1 MADMNSIDLEAI
13 LKRLEDLEKENHSLR
28 AEVEELKS
36 NDIEIKAELNTINR
50 FISAM
55 TESQSIDE
63 VMTEIESAAK
73 QLTDSDKVT
82 FYCMDSVNN
91 KFFAEDEGRSWQSKE
106 ETKLLKSVSD
116 SQKIQNEGTKA
127 YIPLVS
133 GNGNTLGVISAEKSD
148 GFNMDDISRN
158 FVKGGTFVENIKLGL
173 EKEYQH
179 QGRITDELTKMFNR
193 QGLNEYLANTMVKAF
208 SEGKSV
214 NILMS
219 DIDHFKGVNDTYGHD
234 AGDIILKGTAAV
246 LKDFTRNGANN
257 CFRMGGEEMV
267 AILITDTPEQAIDM
281 AETLRRNIEKN
292 VNEIMQD
299 GKPMNISV
307 TASIG
312 VHEMRPNVPFTPDN
326 AREVFDAEFKKADN
340 AVYEAKETGRNKVV
354 CADEHNYIS
363 YLAMKATEVFAK
375 SEGLEDEKAVNDVS
389 DMIIDTFANP
399 TEEQGLDTIVDA
411 LRTYSVQTSDTMPD
425 ISQLADMIADKIEA
439 YSEKTSSSA
448 EFMESDIS
456 AEAEQAQE
464 QEENVFDIL
473 AASTSE
479 LLISVE
485 QNGFAEY
492 MKTDRPLQDILYCL
506 EEKAPFKAIA
516 DKADEILSEAN
527 FAYENQSRDT
537 LAVEI
542 NIDENTLTAY
552 NNDIYA
558 SMPLDK
564 AVDDMSRV
572 FPKESPYYSMP
583 KANDGVTFADRVA
596 AMKEWA
602 DKAIEKVSE
611 KNIQK
616 ENVHNRNGGAR

>member
-1 MADMNSIDLEAI
+1 MADMNSVDLEAI
-13 LKRLEDLEKENHSLR
+13 LKRLEYLEKENHSLR
-28 AEVEELKS
+28 EEVEELKS

-73 QLTDSDKVT
+73 QLTNSDKVT

-91 KFFAEDEGRSWQSKE
+91 KFFAEDEGRSWIPKE
-106 ETKLLKSVSD
+106 QAEKLKIISD
-116 SQKIQNEGTKA
+116 KQEIQNSGTKA

-133 GNGNTLGVISAEKSD
+133 GNGNTLGVISAEKSG
-148 GFNMDDISRN
+148 GFNMDDLSRN

-193 QGLNEYLANTMVKAF
+193 QGLNEYLENTMVKAF
-208 SEGKSV
+208 SEGRSV
-214 NILMS
+214 NILMC
-219 DIDHFKGVNDTYGHD
+219 DIDHFKDVNDTYGHD
-234 AGDIILKGTAAV
+234 SGDIILKGTAEV
-246 LKDFTRNGANN
+246 LKNFTKDGANN

-267 AILITDTPEQAIDM
+267 AILITDTPEQAVDM
-281 AETLRRNIEKN
+281 AENLRRSIEDNI
-292 VNEIMQD
+292 NEIMQD
-299 GKPMNISV
+299 GEPMKLSV

-312 VHEMRPNVPFTPDN
+312 VCEMRPDVPFTPDN

-340 AVYEAKETGRNKVV
+340 AVYEAKATGRNRVV
-354 CADEHNYIS
+354 CADEQNYVS
-363 YLAMKATEVFAK
+363 YLAMKAAEVFVK
-375 SEGLEDEKAVNDVS
+375 SEGLTDREAISDVS

-399 TEEQGLDTIVDA
+399 TEEQGLDTIADA
-411 LRTYSVQTSDTMPD
+411 LRTYSVQTSDTMPE
-425 ISQLADMIADKIEA
+425 ISQLADMIADKIDD
-439 YSEKTSSSA
+439 YSEKISSSA
-448 EFMESDIS
+448 EALESDIS
-456 AEAEQAQE
+456 EQDRE
-464 QEENVFDIL
+464 MNIFDIL
-473 AASTSE
+473 AESTHE
-479 LLISVE
+479 LLISAE
-485 QNGFAEY
+485 QNGFSEY
-492 MKTDRPLQDILYCL
+492 MKTEAPLQDILYCL

-516 DKADEILSEAN
+516 DKADEMLSEAD
-527 FAYENQSRDT
+527 FAYENQSKNT

-564 AVDDMSRV
+564 AVEDMSRV
-572 FPKESPYYSMP
+572 FPSESPYYSMQ
-583 KANDGVTFADRVA
+583 KNNDGVTFADRVS

-602 DKAIEKVSE
+602 DKALEKVNE

-616 ENVHNRNGGAR
+616 ENVLKKNGGAR

>member
-13 LKRLEDLEKENHSLR
+13 LKRLEFLEKENHSLR

-133 GNGNTLGVISAEKSD
+133 GNGNTLGVISAEKSG
-148 GFNMDDISRN
+148 GFNTDDLSRN

-219 DIDHFKGVNDTYGHD
+219 DIDHFKSVNDTYGHD

-246 LKDFTRNGANN
+246 LKDFTRDGANN

>member
-106 ETKLLKSVSD
+106 ETELLKSVSD
-116 SQKIQNEGTKA
+116 GQKIQNEGTKA

-133 GNGNTLGVISAEKSD
+133 GNGNTLGVISAEKSG
-148 GFNMDDISRN
+148 GFNMDDLSRN

-179 QGRITDELTKMFNR
+179 QGRIIDELTKMFNR

-234 AGDIILKGTAAV
+234 AGDVILKGTAAV
-246 LKDFTRNGANN
+246 LKDFTRDGANN

-281 AETLRRNIEKN
+281 AETLRRNIENN

-299 GKPMNISV
+299 GKPLSLSV

-312 VHEMRPNVPFTPDN
+312 VHEMRPDVPFTPDN
-326 AREVFDAEFKKADN
+326 ARAVFDAEFKKADN

-354 CADEHNYIS
+354 CADEQTYIS

-375 SEGLEDEKAVNDVS
+375 SEGIEDREAVNGIS
-389 DMIIDTFANP
+389 NMITDAFVNP

-425 ISQLADMIADKIEA
+425 ISELADFIADKIEA
-439 YSEKTSSSA
+439 YSEKISSSA
-448 EFMESDIS
+448 EIMESDIS

-464 QEENVFDIL
+464 QEENVFDVL
-473 AASTSE
+473 AVSTPE

-492 MKTDRPLQDILYCL
+492 MKTDRSLQDILYCL

-516 DKADEILSEAN
+516 DKADEILSEAD

-572 FPKESPYYSMP
+572 FPKESPYYSMQ
-583 KANDGVTFADRVA
+583 KANDGVTFADIVT

-602 DKAIEKVSE
+602 DKAVEKVSE
-611 KNIQK
+611 KNMQK
-616 ENVHNRNGGAR
+616 ENVMKKDGGAR

>member
-106 ETKLLKSVSD
+106 ETELLKSVSD
-116 SQKIQNEGTKA
+116 SQEIQNEGTKA

-133 GNGNTLGVISAEKSD
+133 GNGNTLGVISAEKSG
-148 GFNMDDISRN
+148 GFNMDDLSRN

-179 QGRITDELTKMFNR
+179 QGRITDELTKMLNR

-234 AGDIILKGTAAV
+234 AGDVILKGTAAV
-246 LKDFTRNGANN
+246 LKDFTRDGANN

-299 GKPMNISV
+299 GKPLSLSV

-312 VHEMRPNVPFTPDN
+312 VHEMRPDVPFTPDN
-326 AREVFDAEFKKADN
+326 ARAVFDAEFKKADN

-354 CADEHNYIS
+354 CADEHNYVS
-363 YLAMKATEVFAK
+363 YLAMKATEVFVK
-375 SEGLEDEKAVNDVS
+375 SEGLENEKAVNDVS

-425 ISQLADMIADKIEA
+425 ISLLADMIADKIEA
-439 YSEKTSSSA
+439 YFEKTSSSA
-448 EFMESDIS
+448 EIMESDIS

-464 QEENVFDIL
+464 QDKNVFDIL
-473 AASTSE
+473 VASTPE

-506 EEKAPFKAIA
+506 KEKAPFKAIA
-516 DKADEILSEAN
+516 DKADEILSEAD

-552 NNDIYA
+552 NNNIYA

-572 FPKESPYYSMP
+572 FPKESPYYSMQ
-583 KANDGVTFADRVA
+583 KSNDGVTFADRVA

>member
-1 MADMNSIDLEAI
+1 MADTRDIDLEAI

-91 KFFAEDEGRSWQSKE
+91 KFFAEDEGRNWQSKE
-106 ETKLLKSVSD
+106 ETELLKSVSD
-116 SQKIQNEGTKA
+116 GQKIQNEGTKA

-133 GNGNTLGVISAEKSD
+133 GNGNTLGVISAEKSG
-148 GFNMDDISRN
+148 GFNMDDLSRN

-219 DIDHFKGVNDTYGHD
+219 DIDNFKGVNDTYGHD

-246 LKDFTRNGANN
+246 LKDFTRDGANN

-267 AILITDTPEQAIDM
+267 AVLITDTPEQAIDM
-281 AETLRRNIEKN
+281 AETLRRNIENN

-312 VHEMRPNVPFTPDN
+312 VHEMRPDVPFTSDN
-326 AREVFDAEFKKADN
+326 ARAVFDAEFKKADN

-354 CADEHNYIS
+354 CADEHNYVS
-363 YLAMKATEVFAK
+363 YLAMKATEVFVK
-375 SEGLEDEKAVNDVS
+375 SEGLEDEEAVNDVS

-411 LRTYSVQTSDTMPD
+411 LRTYAVQTSDTMPD
-425 ISQLADMIADKIEA
+425 ISELADFIADKIEA
-439 YSEKTSSSA
+439 YSEKISGSA
-448 EFMESDIS
+448 EIMESGIS
-456 AEAEQAQE
+456 EQKQE
-464 QEENVFDIL
+464 MNIFDVL
-473 AASTSE
+473 AASTPE

-485 QNGFAEY
+485 QNGFTEY

-516 DKADEILSEAN
+516 DKAGEILSEAD
-527 FAYENQSRDT
+527 FAYENQSKNT

-583 KANDGVTFADRVA
+583 KANDGVAFADRVT

>member
-28 AEVEELKS
+28 AEVEKLKS

-116 SQKIQNEGTKA
+116 SQEIQNEGTKA

-133 GNGNTLGVISAEKSD
+133 GNGNTLGVISAEKSG
-148 GFNMDDISRN
+148 GFNTGDLSRN

-193 QGLNEYLANTMVKAF
+193 QGLNEYLANTVVKAF

-234 AGDIILKGTAAV
+234 AGDVILKGTAAV
-246 LKDFTRNGANN
+246 LKDFTRDGANN

-281 AETLRRNIEKN
+281 AETLRRNIENN

-312 VHEMRPNVPFTPDN
+312 VHEMRLDVPFTPDN
-326 AREVFDAEFKKADN
+326 ARAVFDAEFKKADN

-354 CADEHNYIS
+354 CADEHNYVS
-363 YLAMKATEVFAK
+363 YLAMKATEVFVK

-399 TEEQGLDTIVDA
+399 TEEQGLGTIVDA

-425 ISQLADMIADKIEA
+425 ISQLADMIADKIET
-439 YSEKTSSSA
+439 YFEKISGSA
-448 EFMESDIS
+448 EIMESGIS
-456 AEAEQAQE
+456 EQKQE
-464 QEENVFDIL
+464 MNIFDIL
-473 AASTSE
+473 AASTPE

-485 QNGFAEY
+485 QNGFTEY
-492 MKTDRPLQDILYCL
+492 MKTDRPLQDILYSL

-516 DKADEILSEAN
+516 DKADEILPEAD

>member
-133 GNGNTLGVISAEKSD
+133 GNGNTLGVISAEKSG
-148 GFNMDDISRN
+148 GFNTDDLSRN

-246 LKDFTRNGANN
+246 LKDFTRDGANN

-267 AILITDTPEQAIDM
+267 AVLITDTPEQAIDM
-281 AETLRRNIEKN
+281 AETLRRNIENN
-292 VNEIMQD
+292 VNEIMQG

-354 CADEHNYIS
+354 CADEHNYVS
-363 YLAMKATEVFAK
+363 YLAMKATEVFVK
-375 SEGLEDEKAVNDVS
+375 SEGLKDEKAVNDVS

-425 ISQLADMIADKIEA
+425 ISQLADFIADKIEA
-439 YSEKTSSSA
+439 YSEKISGSA
-448 EFMESDIS
+448 EIMESDIS

-464 QEENVFDIL
+464 QEENVFDVL
-473 AASTSE
+473 AASTPE

-492 MKTDRPLQDILYCL
+492 MKTDRPLQDILGCCS
-506 EEKAPFKAIA
+506 EEKPYKAISDMA
-516 DKADEILSEAN
+516 GEHISEAD

-572 FPKESPYYSMP
+572 FPKESPYYSMQ
-583 KANDGVTFADRVA
+583 KSNDGVTFADRVA

-602 DKAIEKVSE
+602 DKTIEKVSE

-616 ENVHNRNGGAR
+616 ENARNRNGGAR

>member
-1 MADMNSIDLEAI
+1 MANMNSIDLEAI

-36 NDIEIKAELNTINR
+36 NDIEIKSELNTINR

-91 KFFAEDEGRSWQSKE
+91 KFFAEDEGRNWIPKE
-106 ETKLLKSVSD
+106 QAEKFKSISNK
-116 SQKIQNEGTKA
+116 QEIQNEGTKA

-133 GNGNTLGVISAEKSD
+133 GNGNTLGVISAEKSG
-148 GFNMDDISRN
+148 GFNMDDLSRN

-193 QGLNEYLANTMVKAF
+193 QGLNEYLANTVVKAF

-219 DIDHFKGVNDTYGHD
+219 DIDHFKSVNDTYGHD

-246 LKDFTRNGANN
+246 LKDFTRDGANN

-281 AETLRRNIEKN
+281 AETLRRNIENN
-292 VNEIMQD
+292 VNEIMQG
-299 GKPMNISV
+299 GKPMNLSV

-312 VHEMRPNVPFTPDN
+312 VHEMRSDVPFTPDN
-326 AREVFDAEFKKADN
+326 ARAVFDAEFKKADN

-354 CADEHNYIS
+354 CADEHNYVS
-363 YLAMKATEVFAK
+363 YLAMKATEVFVK

-399 TEEQGLDTIVDA
+399 TDEQGLDTIVDA

-439 YSEKTSSSA
+439 YSEKISGSA
-448 EFMESDIS
+448 EIMESDIS

-464 QEENVFDIL
+464 QEENVFDVL
-473 AASTSE
+473 AASTPE

-485 QNGFAEY
+485 QNGFMEY

-516 DKADEILSEAN
+516 DKADEILSEAD

-572 FPKESPYYSMP
+572 FPKESPYYSMQ
-583 KANDGVTFADRVA
+583 KSNDGVTFADRVA

>member
-1 MADMNSIDLEAI
+1 MADTRDIDLEAI
-13 LKRLEDLEKENHSLR
+13 LKRLEFLEKENHSLR

-36 NDIEIKAELNTINR
+36 NDIEIKSELNTINR

-106 ETKLLKSVSD
+106 ETELLKSVSD
-116 SQKIQNEGTKA
+116 GQKIQNEGTKA

-133 GNGNTLGVISAEKSD
+133 GNGNTLGVISAERSG
-148 GFNMDDISRN
+148 GFNTDDLSRN

-246 LKDFTRNGANN
+246 LKDFTRDGANN

-312 VHEMRPNVPFTPDN
+312 VHEMRPDVPFTPDN
-326 AREVFDAEFKKADN
+326 ARAVFDAEFKKADN

-354 CADEHNYIS
+354 CADEHNYVS
-363 YLAMKATEVFAK
+363 YLAMKATEVFVK
-375 SEGLEDEKAVNDVS
+375 SEVLEDEKAVNDVS
-389 DMIIDTFANP
+389 DMIIETFANP

-425 ISQLADMIADKIEA
+425 ISELADFIADKIEA
-439 YSEKTSSSA
+439 YSEKNA
-448 EFMESDIS
+448 EPIS
-456 AEAEQAQE
+456 VQNEEVEISETAQE
-464 QEENVFDIL
+464 KGENIFDIL
-473 AASTSE
+473 SVSTPE
-479 LLISVE
+479 ILVSVE
-485 QNGFAEY
+485 QNGFTEY
-492 MKTDRPLQDILYCL
+492 MKTDRPLQDILSCCSEDKLY
-506 EEKAPFKAIA
+506 KAISDMA
-516 DKADEILSEAN
+516 GQHISEAD
-527 FAYENQSRDT
+527 FAYENQSKNT

-542 NIDENTLTAY
+542 NFDENILSAY
-552 NNDIYA
+552 NNDFTA
-558 SMPLDK
+558 SIPLDK
-564 AVDDMSRV
+564 AVTELNAV
-572 FPKESPYYSMP
+572 FPKQSPYYADAP
-583 KANDGVTFADRVA
+583 INDGVTFADRVTE
-596 AMKEWA
+596 MKDWA
-602 DKAIEKVSE
+602 DKAVEKVSK
-611 KNIQK
+611 KNMQK
-616 ENVHNRNGGAR
+616 ENVMKKDGGAR

>member
-1 MADMNSIDLEAI
+1 MADTRDIDLEAI
-13 LKRLEDLEKENHSLR
+13 LKRLEFLEKENHSLR

-106 ETKLLKSVSD
+106 ETELLKSVSD
-116 SQKIQNEGTKA
+116 SQEIQNEGTKA

-133 GNGNTLGVISAEKSD
+133 GNGNTLGVISAEKSG
-148 GFNMDDISRN
+148 GFNMDDLSRN

-246 LKDFTRNGANN
+246 LKDFTRDGANN
-257 CFRMGGEEMV
+257 CFRMGGEEMA

-281 AETLRRNIEKN
+281 AENLRRNIEKN

-312 VHEMRPNVPFTPDN
+312 VHEMRPDVPFTSDN
-326 AREVFDAEFKKADN
+326 ARAVFDAEFKKADN

-354 CADEHNYIS
+354 CADEHNYVS
-363 YLAMKATEVFAK
+363 YLAMKATEVFVK
-375 SEGLEDEKAVNDVS
+375 SEGLKDEKAVNDVS

-425 ISQLADMIADKIEA
+425 ISELADFIADKIEA
-439 YSEKTSSSA
+439 YSEKNA
-448 EFMESDIS
+448 EPIS
-456 AEAEQAQE
+456 VQNEEVEISETAQE
-464 QEENVFDIL
+464 KGENIFDIL
-473 AASTSE
+473 SVSTPE
-479 LLISVE
+479 ILVFVE
-485 QNGFAEY
+485 QNGFTEHL
-492 MKTDRPLQDILYCL
+492 KTDRPLQDILSCCSEDKPY
-506 EEKAPFKAIA
+506 KAISDMA
-516 DKADEILSEAN
+516 GEHISEAD
-527 FAYENQSRDT
+527 FAYENQSKNT

-542 NIDENTLTAY
+542 NFDENTLFAY
-552 NNDIYA
+552 NNDFTA
-558 SMPLDK
+558 SIPLDK
-564 AVDDMSRV
+564 AVTELNAV
-572 FPKESPYYSMP
+572 FPKQSPYYADAP
-583 KANDGVTFADRVA
+583 INDGATFADRVTE
-596 AMKEWA
+596 MKDWA
-602 DKAIEKVSE
+602 DKAVEKVSE
-611 KNIQK
+611 KNMQK
-616 ENVHNRNGGAR
+616 ENVMKKDGGAR

>member
-91 KFFAEDEGRSWQSKE
+91 KFFAEDEGRNWIPQEQAEK
-106 ETKLLKSVSD
+106 LKSISD
-116 SQKIQNEGTKA
+116 KQEIQNNGTKA

-133 GNGNTLGVISAEKSD
+133 GNGNTLGVISAEKSG
-148 GFNMDDISRN
+148 GFNTDDLSRN

-193 QGLNEYLANTMVKAF
+193 QGLNEYLENTVVKAF

-234 AGDIILKGTAAV
+234 AGDVILKGTAAV
-246 LKDFTRNGANN
+246 LKDFTRDGANN
-257 CFRMGGEEMV
+257 CFRIGGEEMV

-281 AETLRRNIEKN
+281 AETLRRNIENN
-292 VNEIMQD
+292 VNEIMQG
-299 GKPMNISV
+299 GKPMELNV
-307 TASIG
+307 TVSIG
-312 VHEMRPNVPFTPDN
+312 VHEMQPDIPFTPAN
-326 AREVFDAEFKKADN
+326 ARDVFDAEFKKADN

-354 CADEHNYIS
+354 CADEQTYIS

-375 SEGLEDEKAVNDVS
+375 SDGIEDREAVNGIS
-389 DMIIDTFANP
+389 DMITDAFVNP
-399 TEEQGLDTIVDA
+399 TEEQGLDTIIDA
-411 LRTYSVQTSDTMPD
+411 LRTYSVQTSDTLPD
-425 ISQLADMIADKIEA
+425 ISELADFIADKIEA
-439 YSEKTSSSA
+439 YSEKNAVS
-448 EFMESDIS
+448 IS
-456 AEAEQAQE
+456 VQNEEVEISETAQE
-464 QEENVFDIL
+464 KGENIFDIL
-473 AASTSE
+473 SASTSKI
-479 LLISVE
+479 LVSVE
-485 QNGFAEY
+485 QNGFTEHL
-492 MKTDRPLQDILYCL
+492 KTDRPLQDILSCCSEDKPY
-506 EEKAPFKAIA
+506 KAISDMA
-516 DKADEILSEAN
+516 GEHISEAD
-527 FAYENQSRDT
+527 FAYENQSKNT
-537 LAVEI
+537 LVVEI
-542 NIDENTLTAY
+542 NFDENTLFAY
-552 NNDIYA
+552 NNDFTA
-558 SMPLDK
+558 SIPLDK
-564 AVDDMSRV
+564 AVTELNAV
-572 FPKESPYYSMP
+572 FPKQSPYYADAP
-583 KANDGVTFADRVA
+583 INDGVTFADRVTE
-596 AMKEWA
+596 MKDWA
-602 DKAIEKVSE
+602 DKAVEKVSE
-611 KNIQK
+611 KNMQK
-616 ENVHNRNGGAR
+616 ENVMKKDGGAR

>member
-13 LKRLEDLEKENHSLR
+13 LKRLEFLEKENHSLR

-133 GNGNTLGVISAEKSD
+133 GNGNTLGVISAEKSG
-148 GFNMDDISRN
+148 GFNTDDLSRN

-219 DIDHFKGVNDTYGHD
+219 DIDHFKSVNDTYGHD

-246 LKDFTRNGANN
+246 LKDFTRDGANN

-281 AETLRRNIEKN
+281 AEMLRRNIENN
-292 VNEIMQD
+292 VNEIIQG

-312 VHEMRPNVPFTPDN
+312 VHEMRPDVPFTPDN

-354 CADEHNYIS
+354 CADEHNYVS
-363 YLAMKATEVFAK
+363 YLAMKATEVLVK

-439 YSEKTSSSA
+439 YSEKISGSA
-448 EFMESDIS
+448 EIMESDIS

-464 QEENVFDIL
+464 QEENVFDVL
-473 AASTSE
+473 AVSTPE

-516 DKADEILSEAN
+516 DKADEILSEAD

-558 SMPLDK
+558 SIPLDK

-572 FPKESPYYSMP
+572 FPKETSYYSMQ
-583 KANDGVTFADRVA
+583 KSNDGVTFADRVTV
-596 AMKEWA
+596 MKDWA
-602 DKAIEKVSE
+602 DKAVEKVSE

>member
-1 MADMNSIDLEAI
+1 MADMNSVDLEAI

-91 KFFAEDEGRSWQSKE
+91 KFFAEDEGRNWQSKE
-106 ETKLLKSVSD
+106 ETELLKRISD

-133 GNGNTLGVISAEKSD
+133 GNGNTLGVISAEKSG
-148 GFNMDDISRN
+148 GFNTDDLSRN

-193 QGLNEYLANTMVKAF
+193 QGLNEYLANTVVKAF

-246 LKDFTRNGANN
+246 LKNFTRDGSNN

-267 AILITDTPEQAIDM
+267 AILITDTPEQAVDM
-281 AETLRRNIEKN
+281 AENLRRNIEKN
-292 VNEIMQD
+292 VNEIIAD
-299 GKPMNISV
+299 GKPMELNV
-307 TASIG
+307 TVSIG
-312 VHEMRPNVPFTPDN
+312 VHEMQPDVPFTPAN
-326 AREVFDAEFKKADN
+326 AREVFDVEFKKADN

-354 CADEHNYIS
+354 CADEQTYIS

-375 SEGLEDEKAVNDVS
+375 SEGIEDREAVNS
-389 DMIIDTFANP
+389 ISNMITDAFVNP

-425 ISQLADMIADKIEA
+425 ISQLADFIADKIEA
-439 YSEKTSSSA
+439 YSEKAVGSI
-448 EFMESDIS
+448 ESDIS
-456 AEAEQAQE
+456 KIEEPE
-464 QEENVFDIL
+464 QEKGENIFDIL
-473 AASTSE
+473 SVSTPE
-479 LLISVE
+479 ILVSVE
-485 QNGFAEY
+485 QNGFTEY

-516 DKADEILSEAN
+516 DKAVEILSEAD

-558 SMPLDK
+558 SIPLDK

-572 FPKESPYYSMP
+572 FPKETSYYSMQ
-583 KANDGVTFADRVA
+583 KSNDGVTFADRVT

>member
-91 KFFAEDEGRSWQSKE
+91 KFFAEDEGRSWIPQEQAEK
-106 ETKLLKSVSD
+106 LKSISD
-116 SQKIQNEGTKA
+116 KQEIQNEGTKA

-133 GNGNTLGVISAEKSD
+133 GNGNTLGVISAEKSG
-148 GFNMDDISRN
+148 GFNMDDLSRN

-234 AGDIILKGTAAV
+234 AGDVILKGTAAV
-246 LKDFTRNGANN
+246 LKDFTRDGANN

-267 AILITDTPEQAIDM
+267 AVLITDSPEQAIDM

-312 VHEMRPNVPFTPDN
+312 VHEMRPDVPFTPDN
-326 AREVFDAEFKKADN
+326 ARAVFDAEFKKADN

-354 CADEHNYIS
+354 CADEQTYIS

-375 SEGLEDEKAVNDVS
+375 SDGIEDREAVNGIS
-389 DMIIDTFANP
+389 DMITDAFVNP

-425 ISQLADMIADKIEA
+425 ISQLADFIADKIEA
-439 YSEKTSSSA
+439 YSEKISGSA
-448 EFMESDIS
+448 EIMESDIS

-464 QEENVFDIL
+464 QEENVFDVL
-473 AASTSE
+473 AASTPE

-506 EEKAPFKAIA
+506 EEKAPFKAIV
-516 DKADEILSEAN
+516 DKADEILSEAD

-542 NIDENTLTAY
+542 NIDENTLIAY
-552 NNDIYA
+552 NNNIYA

-572 FPKESPYYSMP
+572 FPKESPYYSMQ
-583 KANDGVTFADRVA
+583 KSNDGVTFADRVT

>member
-28 AEVEELKS
+28 VEVEELKS

-106 ETKLLKSVSD
+106 ETELLKSVSD
-116 SQKIQNEGTKA
+116 GQKIQNEGTKA

-133 GNGNTLGVISAEKSD
+133 GNGNTLGVISAERSG
-148 GFNMDDISRN
+148 GFNTDDLSRN

-179 QGRITDELTKMFNR
+179 QGRITDELTKMLNR

-234 AGDIILKGTAAV
+234 AGDVILKGTAAV
-246 LKDFTRNGANN
+246 LKDFTRDGANN

-299 GKPMNISV
+299 GKPMNLSV

-312 VHEMRPNVPFTPDN
+312 VHEMRPDVPFTPDN
-326 AREVFDAEFKKADN
+326 ARAVFDAEFKKADN

-354 CADEHNYIS
+354 CADEHNYVS
-363 YLAMKATEVFAK
+363 YLAMKATEVLVK

-389 DMIIDTFANP
+389 NMITDAFVNP

-425 ISQLADMIADKIEA
+425 ISELADFIADKIEA
-439 YSEKTSSSA
+439 YSEKINGSA
-448 EFMESDIS
+448 EIMESDIS

-464 QEENVFDIL
+464 QEINIFDVL
-473 AASTSE
+473 AASTPE

-485 QNGFAEY
+485 QNGFTEY

-516 DKADEILSEAN
+516 DKADEILSEAD

-542 NIDENTLTAY
+542 NIDENTLTAS

-572 FPKESPYYSMP
+572 FPKESPYYSMQ
-583 KANDGVTFADRVA
+583 KSNDGVAFADRVA

-602 DKAIEKVSE
+602 DKAIDKVSE

>member
-28 AEVEELKS
+28 AEVEKLKS
-36 NDIEIKAELNTINR
+36 NDIEIKSELNTINR

-82 FYCMDSVNN
+82 FYCMDSVND
-91 KFFAEDEGRSWQSKE
+91 KFFAEDEGRNWMSHDRAKVLKE
-106 ETKLLKSVSD
+106 ISD
-116 SQKIQNEGTKA
+116 NQEIQNDGTKA
-127 YIPLVS
+127 LIPLVS
-133 GNGNTLGVISAEKSD
+133 GNGKSLGVIEAERSG
-148 GFNMDDISRN
+148 GFNTDDLLRSFGR
-158 FVKGGTFVENIKLGL
+158 GGTFVENIKLGL

-179 QGRITDELTKMFNR
+179 QGRIIDELTKMLNR
-193 QGLNEYLANTMVKAF
+193 QGLNEYLENTVVKAF

-219 DIDHFKGVNDTYGHD
+219 DIDHFKGVNDKYGHD
-234 AGDIILKGTAAV
+234 AGDVILKGTAEV
-246 LKDFTRNGANN
+246 MKNFTKDGANN

-267 AILITDTPEQAIDM
+267 AILITDTPEQAVDM
-281 AETLRRNIEKN
+281 AENLRRNIEKN
-292 VNEIMQD
+292 VNEIIAD
-299 GKPMNISV
+299 GKPMELNV
-307 TASIG
+307 TVSIG
-312 VHEMRPNVPFTPDN
+312 VHEMQPDVPFTPAN
-326 AREVFDAEFKKADN
+326 AREVFDVEFKKADN

-354 CADEHNYIS
+354 CADEHNYVS
-363 YLAMKATEVFAK
+363 YLAMKATEVFVK
-375 SEGLEDEKAVNDVS
+375 SEGLKDEKAVNDVS

-425 ISQLADMIADKIEA
+425 ISKLADMIADKIEA
-439 YSEKTSSSA
+439 YSEKISSSA
-448 EFMESDIS
+448 EIMESGIS
-456 AEAEQAQE
+456 EQKQE
-464 QEENVFDIL
+464 MNIFDIL
-473 AASTSE
+473 AASTPE

-485 QNGFAEY
+485 QNGFTEY

-516 DKADEILSEAN
+516 DKADEILSEAD
-527 FAYENQSRDT
+527 FAYENQSRGT

-564 AVDDMSRV
+564 AVDEMSRV
-572 FPKESPYYSMP
+572 FQKETSYYSMQ
-583 KANDGVTFADRVA
+583 KSNDGVTFSDRVT

-616 ENVHNRNGGAR
+616 ENARNRNGGAR

>member
-91 KFFAEDEGRSWQSKE
+91 KFFAEDEGRSWIPKE
-106 ETKLLKSVSD
+106 QAEKLKSISD
-116 SQKIQNEGTKA
+116 KQEIQNEGTKA

-133 GNGNTLGVISAEKSD
+133 GNGNTLGVISAERSG
-148 GFNMDDISRN
+148 GFNTDDLSRN

-193 QGLNEYLANTMVKAF
+193 QGLNEYLANTVVKAF

-219 DIDHFKGVNDTYGHD
+219 DIDHFKSVNDTYGHD

-246 LKDFTRNGANN
+246 LKDFTRDGANN

-267 AILITDTPEQAIDM
+267 AVLITDTPEQAIDM
-281 AETLRRNIEKN
+281 AETLRRNIENN

-312 VHEMRPNVPFTPDN
+312 VYEMRPDVPFTIDN
-326 AREVFDAEFKKADN
+326 ARAVFDAEFKKADN

-363 YLAMKATEVFAK
+363 YLAMKATEVFVK
-375 SEGLEDEKAVNDVS
+375 SEGLEDEEAVNDVS

-399 TEEQGLDTIVDA
+399 TEEQGLDIIVDA
-411 LRTYSVQTSDTMPD
+411 LRTYAVQTSDTMPD
-425 ISQLADMIADKIEA
+425 ISELADFIADKIEA
-439 YSEKTSSSA
+439 YSEKAVGSI
-448 EFMESDIS
+448 ESDIS
-456 AEAEQAQE
+456 EIEETSQE
-464 QEENVFDIL
+464 KGENIFDIL
-473 AASTSE
+473 SASTPE
-479 LLISVE
+479 ILVSVE
-485 QNGFAEY
+485 QNGFTEHL
-492 MKTDRPLQDILYCL
+492 KTDRPLQDILYCL

-516 DKADEILSEAN
+516 DKADEILSEAD

-558 SMPLDK
+558 SMLLDK
-564 AVDDMSRV
+564 AVDDMSRA
-572 FPKESPYYSMP
+572 FPKESPYYSMQ
-583 KANDGVTFADRVA
+583 KSNDGVTFADRVTV
-596 AMKEWA
+596 MKDWA
-602 DKAIEKVSE
+602 DKAVEKVSE

>member
-91 KFFAEDEGRSWQSKE
+91 KFFAEDEGRSWQSKG
-106 ETKLLKSVSD
+106 ETKLLKRISD

-133 GNGNTLGVISAEKSD
+133 GNGNTLGVISAEKSG
-148 GFNMDDISRN
+148 GFNTDDLSRN

-179 QGRITDELTKMFNR
+179 QGRITDELTKMLNR

-219 DIDHFKGVNDTYGHD
+219 DIDHFKSVNDTYGHD

-246 LKDFTRNGANN
+246 LKDFTRDGANN

-281 AETLRRNIEKN
+281 AEMLRRNIENN
-292 VNEIMQD
+292 VNEIMQG

-312 VHEMRPNVPFTPDN
+312 VHEMRPDVPFTPDN
-326 AREVFDAEFKKADN
+326 ARAVFDAEFKKADN

-354 CADEHNYIS
+354 CADEHNYVS
-363 YLAMKATEVFAK
+363 YLAMKATEVFVK

-411 LRTYSVQTSDTMPD
+411 LRTYSVQNSDTMHD

-439 YSEKTSSSA
+439 YSEKISSPA
-448 EFMESDIS
+448 EIIESGIS

-464 QEENVFDIL
+464 QEENVFDVL
-473 AASTSE
+473 AASTPE

-485 QNGFAEY
+485 QNGFTEY

-506 EEKAPFKAIA
+506 EEKAPLKAIA
-516 DKADEILSEAN
+516 DKADEILSEAD

-602 DKAIEKVSE
+602 DKAAEKVSE

>member
-13 LKRLEDLEKENHSLR
+13 LKRLEFLEKENHSLR

-36 NDIEIKAELNTINR
+36 NDIEIKSELNTINR

-82 FYCMDSVNN
+82 FYCMDNVNN
-91 KFFAEDEGRSWQSKE
+91 KFFAEDEGRSWIPQEQAEK
-106 ETKLLKSVSD
+106 LKSISD
-116 SQKIQNEGTKA
+116 KQEIQNEGTKA

-133 GNGNTLGVISAEKSD
+133 GNGNTLGVISAEKSG
-148 GFNMDDISRN
+148 GFNTDDLSRN

-179 QGRITDELTKMFNR
+179 QGRITDELTKMLNR

-246 LKDFTRNGANN
+246 LKDFTRDGANN

-299 GKPMNISV
+299 GKPMNLSV

-312 VHEMRPNVPFTPDN
+312 VHEMRPDVPFTPDN
-326 AREVFDAEFKKADN
+326 ARAVFDAEFKKADN

-354 CADEHNYIS
+354 CADEHNYVS
-363 YLAMKATEVFAK
+363 YLAMKATEVFVK
-375 SEGLEDEKAVNDVS
+375 SEVLEDEKAVNDVS

-399 TEEQGLDTIVDA
+399 TDEQGLDTIVDA
-411 LRTYSVQTSDTMPD
+411 LRTYSVQTSGTMPD
-425 ISQLADMIADKIEA
+425 ISQLADFIADKIEA
-439 YSEKTSSSA
+439 YSEKNA
-448 EFMESDIS
+448 EPIS
-456 AEAEQAQE
+456 VQNEEVEISETAQE
-464 QEENVFDIL
+464 KGENIFDIL
-473 AASTSE
+473 SVSTPE
-479 LLISVE
+479 ILVSVE
-485 QNGFAEY
+485 QNGFTEHL
-492 MKTDRPLQDILYCL
+492 KTDRPLQDILSCCSEDKPY
-506 EEKAPFKAIA
+506 KAISDMA
-516 DKADEILSEAN
+516 GEHISEAD

-542 NIDENTLTAY
+542 NIDENTLFAY
-552 NNDIYA
+552 NNDFTA
-558 SMPLDK
+558 SIPLDK
-564 AVDDMSRV
+564 AVTELNAV
-572 FPKESPYYSMP
+572 FPKQSPYYADAP
-583 KANDGVTFADRVA
+583 INDGVTFADRVT

>member
-91 KFFAEDEGRSWQSKE
+91 KFFAEDEGRSWQSKG
-106 ETKLLKSVSD
+106 ETELLKRISD

-133 GNGNTLGVISAEKSD
+133 GNGNTLGVISAEKSG
-148 GFNMDDISRN
+148 GFNTDDLSRN

-246 LKDFTRNGANN
+246 LKDFTRDGANN

-281 AETLRRNIEKN
+281 AETLRRNIENN
-292 VNEIMQD
+292 VNEIMHD
-299 GKPMNISV
+299 GKSMNLSV
-307 TASIG
+307 TVSIG
-312 VHEMRPNVPFTPDN
+312 VHEMRPDVPFTPDN
-326 AREVFDAEFKKADN
+326 ARAVFDAEFKKADN

-354 CADEHNYIS
+354 CADEHNYVS
-363 YLAMKATEVFAK
+363 YLAMKATEVFVK

-411 LRTYSVQTSDTMPD
+411 LRTYSVQNSDTMHD

-439 YSEKTSSSA
+439 YSEKISSPA
-448 EFMESDIS
+448 EIMESGIS

-464 QEENVFDIL
+464 QEENVFDVL
-473 AASTSE
+473 AASTPE

-485 QNGFAEY
+485 QNGFTEY

-506 EEKAPFKAIA
+506 EEKAPLKAIA
-516 DKADEILSEAN
+516 DKADEILSEAD

-602 DKAIEKVSE
+602 DKAAEKVSE

>member
-1 MADMNSIDLEAI
+1 MANMNSIDLEAI

-28 AEVEELKS
+28 AEVEKLKS

-63 VMTEIESAAK
+63 IMTEIESAAK

-91 KFFAEDEGRSWQSKE
+91 KFFAEDEGRNWIPKE
-106 ETKLLKSVSD
+106 QAEKLKSISD
-116 SQKIQNEGTKA
+116 KQEIQNEGTKA

-133 GNGNTLGVISAEKSD
+133 GNGNTLGVISAEKSG
-148 GFNMDDISRN
+148 GFNTDDLSRN

-193 QGLNEYLANTMVKAF
+193 QGLNEYLANTVVKAF

-234 AGDIILKGTAAV
+234 AGDVILKGTAAV
-246 LKDFTRNGANN
+246 LKDFTRDGANN

-281 AETLRRNIEKN
+281 AETLRRNIENN
-292 VNEIMQD
+292 VNEIMQG

-312 VHEMRPNVPFTPDN
+312 VHEMRPDVPFTPDN
-326 AREVFDAEFKKADN
+326 ARSVFDAEFKKADN

-363 YLAMKATEVFAK
+363 YLAMKATE
-375 SEGLEDEKAVNDVS
+375 G
-389 DMIIDTFANP
+389 
-399 TEEQGLDTIVDA
+399 
-411 LRTYSVQTSDTMPD
+411 
-425 ISQLADMIADKIEA
+425 
-439 YSEKTSSSA
+439 
-448 EFMESDIS
+448 
-456 AEAEQAQE
+456 
-464 QEENVFDIL
+464 FDI
-473 AASTSE
+473 
-479 LLISVE
+479 V
-485 QNGFAEY
+485 N
-492 MKTDRPLQDILYCL
+492 KT
-506 EEKAPFKAIA
+506 
-516 DKADEILSEAN
+516 
-527 FAYENQSRDT
+527 
-537 LAVEI
+537 
-542 NIDENTLTAY
+542 
-552 NNDIYA
+552 
-558 SMPLDK
+558 
-564 AVDDMSRV
+564 
-572 FPKESPYYSMP
+572 
-583 KANDGVTFADRVA
+583 
-596 AMKEWA
+596 
-602 DKAIEKVSE
+602 
-611 KNIQK
+611 
-616 ENVHNRNGGAR
+616 

>member
-1 MADMNSIDLEAI
+1 MANMNSIDLEAI

-28 AEVEELKS
+28 AEVEKLKS

-63 VMTEIESAAK
+63 IMTEIESAAK

-91 KFFAEDEGRSWQSKE
+91 KFFAEDEGRNWIPKE
-106 ETKLLKSVSD
+106 QAEKLKSISD
-116 SQKIQNEGTKA
+116 KQEIQNEGTKA

-133 GNGNTLGVISAEKSD
+133 GNGNTLGVISAEKSG
-148 GFNMDDISRN
+148 GFNTDDLSRN

-219 DIDHFKGVNDTYGHD
+219 DIDHFKNVNDTYGHD
-234 AGDIILKGTAAV
+234 AGDVILKGTAAV
-246 LKDFTRNGANN
+246 LKDFTRDGANN

-267 AILITDTPEQAIDM
+267 AILITDNPEQAIDM
-281 AETLRRNIEKN
+281 AETLRRNIENN
-292 VNEIMQD
+292 VNEIMQG

-312 VHEMRPNVPFTPDN
+312 VHEMRSDVPFTPDN
-326 AREVFDAEFKKADN
+326 ARAVFDAEFKKADN

-363 YLAMKATEVFAK
+363 YLAMKATEVFVK
-375 SEGLEDEKAVNDVS
+375 SEGLEDEKAVNGIS
-389 DMIIDTFANP
+389 DMITDAFVNP

-425 ISQLADMIADKIEA
+425 ISELADFIADKIEA
-439 YSEKTSSSA
+439 YSEKAVGSI
-448 EFMESDIS
+448 ESDIS
-456 AEAEQAQE
+456 EIEETSQE
-464 QEENVFDIL
+464 KGENIFDIL
-473 AASTSE
+473 SASTPE
-479 LLISVE
+479 ILVSVE
-485 QNGFAEY
+485 QNGLTEHL
-492 MKTDRPLQDILYCL
+492 KTDRPLQDILSCCSEDKPY
-506 EEKAPFKAIA
+506 KAISDMA
-516 DKADEILSEAN
+516 GEHISEAD
-527 FAYENQSRDT
+527 FAYENQSKNT

-542 NIDENTLTAY
+542 KFDENTLSAY
-552 NNDIYA
+552 NNDFTA
-558 SMPLDK
+558 SIPLDK
-564 AVDDMSRV
+564 AVTELNAV
-572 FPKESPYYSMP
+572 FPKQSPYYADAP
-583 KANDGVTFADRVA
+583 INDGVTFADRVTE
-596 AMKEWA
+596 MKDWA
-602 DKAIEKVSE
+602 DKAVEKVSE
-611 KNIQK
+611 KNMQK
-616 ENVHNRNGGAR
+616 ENVMKKDGGAR

>member
-1 MADMNSIDLEAI
+1 MADMNSVDLEAI

-106 ETKLLKSVSD
+106 ETELLKSVSD
-116 SQKIQNEGTKA
+116 SQEIQNEGTKA

-133 GNGNTLGVISAEKSD
+133 GNGNTLGVISAEKSG
-148 GFNMDDISRN
+148 GFNTDDLSRN
-158 FVKGGTFVENIKLGL
+158 FVKGCTFVENIKLGL

-234 AGDIILKGTAAV
+234 AGDVILKGTAAV
-246 LKDFTRNGANN
+246 LKDFTRDGANN

-281 AETLRRNIEKN
+281 AETLRRNIENN
-292 VNEIMQD
+292 VNEIMHD

-312 VHEMRPNVPFTPDN
+312 VHEMRPDVPFTPDN
-326 AREVFDAEFKKADN
+326 ARAVFDAEFKKADN

-354 CADEHNYIS
+354 CADEHNYVS
-363 YLAMKATEVFAK
+363 YLAMKATEVFVK

-399 TEEQGLDTIVDA
+399 TEEQGLDTIIDA

-425 ISQLADMIADKIEA
+425 ISQLADMIADKIDA
-439 YSEKTSSSA
+439 YSEKISGLA
-448 EFMESDIS
+448 EIMESGIS
-456 AEAEQAQE
+456 AETEQAQE
-464 QEENVFDIL
+464 QEENVFDVL
-473 AASTSE
+473 AVSTPE

-485 QNGFAEY
+485 QNGFSEY

-516 DKADEILSEAN
+516 DKADEILSEAD

-572 FPKESPYYSMP
+572 FPKETSYYSEP
-583 KANDGVTFADRVA
+583 KANDSVTFADKVT

-616 ENVHNRNGGAR
+616 ENVRNRNGGAR

>member
-91 KFFAEDEGRSWQSKE
+91 KFFAEDEGRNWQSKE
-106 ETKLLKSVSD
+106 ETELLKSVSD
-116 SQKIQNEGTKA
+116 SQEIQNEGTKA

-133 GNGNTLGVISAEKSD
+133 GNGNTLGVISAEKSG
-148 GFNMDDISRN
+148 GFNTDDLSRN

-219 DIDHFKGVNDTYGHD
+219 DIDHFKNVNDTYGHD
-234 AGDIILKGTAAV
+234 AGDVILKGTAAV
-246 LKDFTRNGANN
+246 LKDFTRDGANN

-267 AILITDTPEQAIDM
+267 AILITDTPEQAINM
-281 AETLRRNIEKN
+281 AETLRRNIENN

-312 VHEMRPNVPFTPDN
+312 VHEMRPDVPFTPDN
-326 AREVFDAEFKKADN
+326 ARAVFDAEFKKADN

-354 CADEHNYIS
+354 CADEHNYVS
-363 YLAMKATEVFAK
+363 YLAMKATEVFVK

-425 ISQLADMIADKIEA
+425 ISQLADFIADKIEA
-439 YSEKTSSSA
+439 YSEKAVGSI
-448 EFMESDIS
+448 ESDIS
-456 AEAEQAQE
+456 EIEETSQE
-464 QEENVFDIL
+464 KGENIFDIL
-473 AASTSE
+473 SASTPE
-479 LLISVE
+479 ILVSVE
-485 QNGFAEY
+485 QNGFTEHL
-492 MKTDRPLQDILYCL
+492 KTDRPLQDILSCCSEDKPY
-506 EEKAPFKAIA
+506 KAISDMA
-516 DKADEILSEAN
+516 GKHISEAN

-542 NIDENTLTAY
+542 NLDENTLTAY

-572 FPKESPYYSMP
+572 FPKESPYYSMQ
-583 KANDGVTFADRVA
+583 KSNDGVTFADRVT

-611 KNIQK
+611 KNMQK

>member
-91 KFFAEDEGRSWQSKE
+91 KFFAEDEGRNWQSKE
-106 ETKLLKSVSD
+106 ETELLKSVSD
-116 SQKIQNEGTKA
+116 SQEIQNEGTKA

-133 GNGNTLGVISAEKSD
+133 GNGNTLGVISAEKSG
-148 GFNMDDISRN
+148 GFNTDDLSRN

-219 DIDHFKGVNDTYGHD
+219 DIDHFKNVNDTYGHD
-234 AGDIILKGTAAV
+234 AGDVILKGTAAV
-246 LKDFTRNGANN
+246 LKDFTRDGANN

-267 AILITDTPEQAIDM
+267 AILITDTPEQAINM
-281 AETLRRNIEKN
+281 AETLRRNIENN

-312 VHEMRPNVPFTPDN
+312 VHEMRPDVPFTPDN
-326 AREVFDAEFKKADN
+326 ARAVFDAEFKKADN

-354 CADEHNYIS
+354 CADEHNYVS
-363 YLAMKATEVFAK
+363 YLAMKATEVFVK

-425 ISQLADMIADKIEA
+425 ISQLADFIADKIEA
-439 YSEKTSSSA
+439 YSEKAVGSI
-448 EFMESDIS
+448 ESDIS
-456 AEAEQAQE
+456 EIEETSQE
-464 QEENVFDIL
+464 KGENIFDIL
-473 AASTSE
+473 SASTPE
-479 LLISVE
+479 ILVSVE
-485 QNGFAEY
+485 QNGFTEY

-516 DKADEILSEAN
+516 DKADEILSEAD

-583 KANDGVTFADRVA
+583 KANDGVTFANRVTE
-596 AMKEWA
+596 MKEWA
-602 DKAIEKVSE
+602 DKAVEKVSE
-611 KNIQK
+611 KNMQK
-616 ENVHNRNGGAR
+616 ENMMRKDGGAR

>member
-1 MADMNSIDLEAI
+1 MADTRDIDLEAI

-91 KFFAEDEGRSWQSKE
+91 KFFAEDEGRNWQSKE
-106 ETKLLKSVSD
+106 ETELLKSVSD
-116 SQKIQNEGTKA
+116 SQEIQNEGTKA

-133 GNGNTLGVISAEKSD
+133 GNGNTLGVISAEKSG
-148 GFNMDDISRN
+148 GFNTDDLSRN

-219 DIDHFKGVNDTYGHD
+219 DIDHFKNVNDTYGHD
-234 AGDIILKGTAAV
+234 AGDVILKGTAAV
-246 LKDFTRNGANN
+246 LKDFTRDRANN

-267 AILITDTPEQAIDM
+267 AILITDTPEQAINM
-281 AETLRRNIEKN
+281 AETLRRNIENN

-312 VHEMRPNVPFTPDN
+312 VHEMRPDVPFTPDN
-326 AREVFDAEFKKADN
+326 ARAVFDAEFKKADN

-354 CADEHNYIS
+354 CADEHNYVS
-363 YLAMKATEVFAK
+363 YLAMKATEVFVK

-425 ISQLADMIADKIEA
+425 ISQLADFIADKIEA
-439 YSEKTSSSA
+439 YSEKAVGSI
-448 EFMESDIS
+448 ESDIS
-456 AEAEQAQE
+456 EIEETSQE
-464 QEENVFDIL
+464 KGENIFDIL
-473 AASTSE
+473 SASTPE
-479 LLISVE
+479 ILVSVE
-485 QNGFAEY
+485 QNGFTEY

-516 DKADEILSEAN
+516 DKADEILSEAD

-583 KANDGVTFADRVA
+583 KANDGVTFANRVTE
-596 AMKEWA
+596 MKEWA
-602 DKAIEKVSE
+602 DKAVEKVSE
-611 KNIQK
+611 KNMQK
-616 ENVHNRNGGAR
+616 ENMMRKDGGAR

>member
-1 MADMNSIDLEAI
+1 MADTRDIDLEAI
-13 LKRLEDLEKENHSLR
+13 LKRLEFLEKENHSLR

-36 NDIEIKAELNTINR
+36 NDIEIKSELNTINR

-73 QLTDSDKVT
+73 QLTDSENVT
-82 FYCMDSVNN
+82 FYCMDSVND
-91 KFFAEDEGRSWQSKE
+91 KFFAEDEGRNWMSHDRAKVLKE
-106 ETKLLKSVSD
+106 ISEN
-116 SQKIQNEGTKA
+116 QEIQNDSTKA
-127 YIPLVS
+127 LIPLVS
-133 GNGNTLGVISAEKSD
+133 GNGKSLGVIEAERCG
-148 GFNMDDISRN
+148 GFNTDDLSRN

-193 QGLNEYLANTMVKAF
+193 QGLNEYLANTVVKAF

-234 AGDIILKGTAAV
+234 AGDVILKGTAAV
-246 LKDFTRNGANN
+246 LKDFTRDGANN

-281 AETLRRNIEKN
+281 AETLRRNIENN
-292 VNEIMQD
+292 VNEIMHD

-312 VHEMRPNVPFTPDN
+312 VHEMRPDVPFTPDN
-326 AREVFDAEFKKADN
+326 ARAVFDAEFKKADN

-354 CADEHNYIS
+354 CADEHNYVS
-363 YLAMKATEVFAK
+363 YLAMKATEVFVK
-375 SEGLEDEKAVNDVS
+375 IEGLEDEKAVNDVS
-389 DMIIDTFANP
+389 NMIIDTFANP

-411 LRTYSVQTSDTMPD
+411 LRTYSVQNSDTMPD

-473 AASTSE
+473 AASTPE

-485 QNGFAEY
+485 QNGFTEY

-516 DKADEILSEAN
+516 DKADEILSEAD

-572 FPKESPYYSMP
+572 FSKESPYYSMQ
-583 KANDGVTFADRVA
+583 KSNDGVTFADRVA

-602 DKAIEKVSE
+602 DKAAEKVSE

>member
-1 MADMNSIDLEAI
+1 MADTRDIDLEAI

-36 NDIEIKAELNTINR
+36 NDIEIKSELNTINR

-63 VMTEIESAAK
+63 VMAEIESAAK

-91 KFFAEDEGRSWQSKE
+91 KFFAEDKGRSWIPKE
-106 ETKLLKSVSD
+106 QAEKLRSISD
-116 SQKIQNEGTKA
+116 KQEIQNEGTKA

-133 GNGNTLGVISAEKSD
+133 GNGNTLGVISAEKSG
-148 GFNMDDISRN
+148 GFNTDDLSRN

-219 DIDHFKGVNDTYGHD
+219 DIDHFKSVNDTYGHD
-234 AGDIILKGTAAV
+234 AGDVILKGTAAV
-246 LKDFTRNGANN
+246 LKDFTRDGANN

-281 AETLRRNIEKN
+281 AETLRRNIENN

-312 VHEMRPNVPFTPDN
+312 VHEMRSDVPFTPDN
-326 AREVFDAEFKKADN
+326 ARAVFDAEFKKADN

-354 CADEHNYIS
+354 CADEHNYVS
-363 YLAMKATEVFAK
+363 YLAMKATEVFVK

-389 DMIIDTFANP
+389 DMIIDAFVNP
-399 TEEQGLDTIVDA
+399 TEEQGLDTIIDA

-425 ISQLADMIADKIEA
+425 ISQLADFIADKIEA

-448 EFMESDIS
+448 EIMESDIS

-473 AASTSE
+473 AASTPE

-485 QNGFAEY
+485 QNGFTEHL
-492 MKTDRPLQDILYCL
+492 KTYRPLQDILYCL

-516 DKADEILSEAN
+516 DKADEILSEAD

-552 NNDIYA
+552 NDDIYA

-572 FPKESPYYSMP
+572 FPKESPYYSMQ
-583 KANDGVTFADRVA
+583 KSNDGVAFADRVA

-602 DKAIEKVSE
+602 DKAIDKVSE

>member
-193 QGLNEYLANTMVKAF
+193 QGLNEYLAKTMVKAF

>member
-133 GNGNTLGVISAEKSD
+133 GNGNTLGVISAEKSG
-148 GFNMDDISRN
+148 GFNTDDLSRN

-246 LKDFTRNGANN
+246 LKDFTRDGANN

-267 AILITDTPEQAIDM
+267 AVLITDTPEQAIDM
-281 AETLRRNIEKN
+281 AETLRRNIENN
-292 VNEIMQD
+292 VNEIMQG

-354 CADEHNYIS
+354 CADEHNYVS
-363 YLAMKATEVFAK
+363 YLAMKATEVFVK
-375 SEGLEDEKAVNDVS
+375 SEVLEDEKAVNDVS

-425 ISQLADMIADKIEA
+425 ISQLADFIADKIEA
-439 YSEKTSSSA
+439 YSEKISGSA
-448 EFMESDIS
+448 EIMESDIS

-464 QEENVFDIL
+464 QEENVFDVL
-473 AASTSE
+473 AASTPE

-492 MKTDRPLQDILYCL
+492 MKTDRPLQDILGCCS
-506 EEKAPFKAIA
+506 EEKPYKAISDMA
-516 DKADEILSEAN
+516 GEHISEAD

-572 FPKESPYYSMP
+572 FPKESPYYSMQ
-583 KANDGVTFADRVA
+583 KSNDGVTFADRVA

-602 DKAIEKVSE
+602 DKTIEKVSE

-616 ENVHNRNGGAR
+616 ENARNRNGGAR

>member
-106 ETKLLKSVSD
+106 ETELLKSVSD
-116 SQKIQNEGTKA
+116 SQEIQNEGTKA

-133 GNGNTLGVISAEKSD
+133 GNGNTLGVISAEKSG
-148 GFNMDDISRN
+148 GFNTDDLSRN

-219 DIDHFKGVNDTYGHD
+219 DIDHFKNVNDTYGHD
-234 AGDIILKGTAAV
+234 AGDVILKGTAAV
-246 LKDFTRNGANN
+246 LKDFTRDGANN

-267 AILITDTPEQAIDM
+267 AVLITDTPEQAIDM
-281 AETLRRNIEKN
+281 AETLRRNIENN
-292 VNEIMQD
+292 VNEIMHD

-312 VHEMRPNVPFTPDN
+312 VHEMRPDVPFTPDN
-326 AREVFDAEFKKADN
+326 ARAVFDAEFKKADN

-363 YLAMKATEVFAK
+363 YLAMKATEVFVK

-425 ISQLADMIADKIEA
+425 ISQLADFIADKIEA
-439 YSEKTSSSA
+439 YSEKNAEPISVQNEEMEISETS
-448 EFMESDIS
+448 
-456 AEAEQAQE
+456 QE
-464 QEENVFDIL
+464 KGENIFDIL
-473 AASTSE
+473 SASTPE
-479 LLISVE
+479 ILVSVE

-516 DKADEILSEAN
+516 DKADEILSEAD

-552 NNDIYA
+552 NNDIYV

-564 AVDDMSRV
+564 AVDEMSRV
-572 FPKESPYYSMP
+572 FPKETSYYSMQ
-583 KANDGVTFADRVA
+583 KSNDGVTFADRVTA
-596 AMKEWA
+596 VKEWA

>member
-91 KFFAEDEGRSWQSKE
+91 KFFAEDEGRSWQSKG
-106 ETKLLKSVSD
+106 ETELLKRISD

-133 GNGNTLGVISAEKSD
+133 GNGNTLGVISAEKSG
-148 GFNMDDISRN
+148 GFNTDDLSRN

-219 DIDHFKGVNDTYGHD
+219 DIDHFKSVNDTYGHD

-246 LKDFTRNGANN
+246 LKDFTRDGANN

-267 AILITDTPEQAIDM
+267 AILITDTTEQAIDM
-281 AETLRRNIEKN
+281 AETLRRNIENN
-292 VNEIMQD
+292 VNEIMKD
-299 GKPMNISV
+299 GKPMNLSV
-307 TASIG
+307 TVSIG
-312 VHEMRPNVPFTPDN
+312 VHEMRPDVPFTPDN
-326 AREVFDAEFKKADN
+326 ARAVFDAEFKKADN

-354 CADEHNYIS
+354 CADEHNYVS
-363 YLAMKATEVFAK
+363 YLAMKATEVFVK

-411 LRTYSVQTSDTMPD
+411 LRTYSVQNSDTMPD

-439 YSEKTSSSA
+439 YSEKISGSA
-448 EFMESDIS
+448 EIMESGIS

-473 AASTSE
+473 AASTPE
-479 LLISVE
+479 LLIYVE

-506 EEKAPFKAIA
+506 KEKAPFKAIA
-516 DKADEILSEAN
+516 DKADEILSEAD

-564 AVDDMSRV
+564 AVNDMSRA

-583 KANDGVTFADRVA
+583 KANDGVAFSDRVT

-602 DKAIEKVSE
+602 DKAVDKVSE
-611 KNIQK
+611 KNMQK
-616 ENVHNRNGGAR
+616 ENVMKKDGGAR